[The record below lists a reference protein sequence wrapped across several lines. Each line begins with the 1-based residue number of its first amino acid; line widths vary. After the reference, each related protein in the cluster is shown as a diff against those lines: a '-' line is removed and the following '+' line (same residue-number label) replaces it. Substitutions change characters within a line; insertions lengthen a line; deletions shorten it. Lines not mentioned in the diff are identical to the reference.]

1 MIVLDTNVIS
11 ETMRAQPNPTVV
23 AWLDQQVAD
32 TLYISS
38 ITLAELRFGI
48 GALPAG
54 RRKEELNQVLNGV
67 LGLFAGRVLAFDA
80 DAALHYAELAIA
92 ARNSGKGFP
101 TPDGYIA
108 AIASSCNF
116 TVATRDEAPF
126 KAAGLNVLNP
136 WHKQ

>member
-108 AIASSCNF
+108 AIASSRNF

>member
-54 RRKEELNQVLNGV
+54 RRKEALNQVLNGV

-108 AIASSCNF
+108 ATASSRNF
-116 TVATRDEAPF
+116 TVATRDEALF

>member
-1 MIVLDTNVIS
+1 M
-11 ETMRAQPNPTVV
+11 V